1 MPRKIKSYGRQD
13 LMDVALPNHAST
25 YTVISHK
32 SVMDLSTEAL
42 EDAGFS
48 VTAENYRATHDGNIA
63 SAIYTL
69 NYGDDP
75 ELSMMFAWSNSYNKQ
90 MRFKCGVGAIHS
102 VNNTSLVC
110 GDMGSWARKH
120 TGSADT
126 ETKETI
132 EEQVKLAKM
141 YYDQLVSDKESMK
154 KINLDVRKQSQ
165 ILGMLFAEHDILTTE
180 QASMIKQQMS
190 RPTYKCATP
199 GTLWEFYNFVTI
211 ALQQSHPKTWMEDQ
225 RVLHWFISDTFK
237 FDKVDVTEI
246 ATEIIE
252 EAVAKIAPAATSDDQ
267 EPPRDQVEESEENEV
282 NEATVDNKA
291 TVDTIPENSEEET
304 KDPAQVDLVD
314 SIAEVEAEQQA
325 AWDQQTRIEEGLDH
339 KGGGDDDEPVDD
351 SPEITGIPDGD
362 KLSDTDDEF
371 DADAEMQL
379 IKTELIA
386 EQKRAED
393 KEDEDPVYDEDQIAE
408 LIKEDEAAVAEV
420 CDEMPDKVAGPV
432 VEDEIV
438 SAEITDAEAA
448 EIIRAQEAIDQQMAQ
463 EAAAD
468 NSVSDENID
477 DTLKVEPD
485 FDLDF
490 APGAD
495 EEEDVQSGDVDF
507 DFA

>member
-13 LMDVALPNHAST
+13 LIDVTLPNHADS

-48 VTAENYRATHDGNIA
+48 ITNENYRATHDGNIA

-69 NYGDDP
+69 NFGEDP

-141 YYDQLVSDKESMK
+141 YYDQLVSDKEVMK
-154 KINLDVRKQSQ
+154 KINLDVRKQAQ
-165 ILGMLFAEHDILTTE
+165 LLGMLFAEHDILTTE

-190 RPTYKCATP
+190 RPTYKCTAP

-225 RVLHWFISDTFK
+225 RVLHWFVSETFK
-237 FDKVDVTEI
+237 FNKVEDGEG
-246 ATEIIE
+246 
-252 EAVAKIAPAATSDDQ
+252 
-267 EPPRDQVEESEENEV
+267 
-282 NEATVDNKA
+282 NEATVDDKA
-291 TVDTIPENSEEET
+291 TVDTIPENSPEET
-304 KDPAQVDLVD
+304 KDPAQVDLED
-314 SIAEVEAEQQA
+314 MIAEVES
-325 AWDQQTRIEEGLDH
+325 EE
-339 KGGGDDDEPVDD
+339 DDEEPVDD

-362 KLSDTDDEF
+362 KLSDTDDDFE
-371 DADAEMQL
+371 ADAEMQEM
-379 IKTELIA
+379 KTEETLNVHI
-386 EQKRAED
+386 EED
-393 KEDEDPVYDEDQIAE
+393 NEHVYDKDQIAE
-408 LIKEDEAAVAEV
+408 RIKEDEAAVAEV
-420 CDEMPDKVAGPV
+420 CDEV
-432 VEDEIV
+432 
-438 SAEITDAEAA
+438 TDTEAA
-448 EIIRAQEAIDQQMAQ
+448 ELIKGQEAIDQQMAQ

-477 DTLKVEPD
+477 YTLKGEPD

-490 APGAD
+490 ATVAD
-495 EEEDVQSGDVDF
+495 DDEDDVQSGDVDF

>member
-1 MPRKIKSYGRQD
+1 MPRKIKEYGRQD
-13 LMDVALPNHAST
+13 LMDVALPNHASS

-90 MRFKCGVGAIHS
+90 MRFKCGVGAIHNTNS
-102 VNNTSLVC
+102 TSLVC

-141 YYDQLVSDKESMK
+141 YYDQLVSDKEAMK
-154 KINLDVRKQSQ
+154 KINLDLRKQSQ
-165 ILGMLFAEHDILTTE
+165 LLGMLFAEHDILTTE
-180 QASMIKQQMS
+180 QASMIKQQMNKTTFNS
-190 RPTYKCATP
+190 SNP
-199 GTLWEFYNFVTI
+199 GSLWEFYNFVTI

-237 FDKVDVTEI
+237 FDKVD
-246 ATEIIE
+246 AT
-252 EAVAKIAPAATSDDQ
+252 PAATSDAQ
-267 EPPRDQVEESEENEV
+267 GPAEENEV

-304 KDPAQVDLVD
+304 KDPAQVDLED
-314 SIAEVEAEQQA
+314 MIAEVKS
-325 AWDQQTRIEEGLDH
+325 EE
-339 KGGGDDDEPVDD
+339 DDEEPVDD

-371 DADAEMQL
+371 DADAEMQEM
-379 IKTELIA
+379 KTEEIIK
-386 EQKRAED
+386 EKIAED
-393 KEDEDPVYDEDQIAE
+393 K
-408 LIKEDEAAVAEV
+408 AAVAEV
-420 CDEMPDKVAGPV
+420 CDEV
-432 VEDEIV
+432 
-438 SAEITDAEAA
+438 TDTEAA
-448 EIIRAQEAIDQQMAQ
+448 ELIKGQEAIDQQMAQ

-477 DTLKVEPD
+477 DVVKEAD
-485 FDLDF
+485 FDMDF
-490 APGAD
+490 AVANSD
-495 EEEDVQSGDVDF
+495 EEEADDDDVDF

>member
-13 LMDVALPNHAST
+13 LIDVTLPNHADS

-48 VTAENYRATHDGNIA
+48 ITAENYRATHDGNIA

-69 NYGDDP
+69 NFGEDP

-141 YYDQLVSDKESMK
+141 YYDQLVSDKEAMK
-154 KINLDVRKQSQ
+154 KINLDVRKQAQ
-165 ILGMLFAEHDILTTE
+165 LLGMLFAEHDILTTE

-190 RPTYKCATP
+190 RPTYKCSTP

-225 RVLHWFISDTFK
+225 RVLHWFVSETFK
-237 FDKVDVTEI
+237 FNKVEVK
-246 ATEIIE
+246 E
-252 EAVAKIAPAATSDDQ
+252 E
-267 EPPRDQVEESEENEV
+267 
-282 NEATVDNKA
+282 TVDPN
-291 TVDTIPENSEEET
+291 
-304 KDPAQVDLVD
+304 QVDLED
-314 SIAEVEAEQQA
+314 MIAEVEAEKETTVQELVDKAVANPNDDTGEETVEPTIEEQRA
-325 AWDQQTRIEEGLDH
+325 EYWDQQTRLEEGFDH
-339 KGGGDDDEPVDD
+339 KGG
-351 SPEITGIPDGD
+351 
-362 KLSDTDDEF
+362 LTDDELA
-371 DADAEMQL
+371 ADEDMQE
-379 IKTELIA
+379 IKTEEVIKERIA
-386 EQKRAED
+386 
-393 KEDEDPVYDEDQIAE
+393 
-408 LIKEDEAAVAEV
+408 EDEAAVSEV
-420 CDEMPDKVAGPV
+420 CDEV
-432 VEDEIV
+432 
-438 SAEITDAEAA
+438 TDAEAA
-448 EIIRAQEAIDQQMAQ
+448 ELIKGQEAIDQQMAQ
-463 EAAAD
+463 KAAAD

-477 DTLKVEPD
+477 DTLKGEPD

-490 APGAD
+490 APVAD
-495 EEEDVQSGDVDF
+495 DEEDVDSGDVDF

>member
-141 YYDQLVSDKESMK
+141 YYDQLVSDKEAMK

-165 ILGMLFAEHDILTTE
+165 LLGMLFAEHDILTTE

-190 RPTYKCATP
+190 RPTYKCTTP

-225 RVLHWFISDTFK
+225 RVLHWFMSETFK
-237 FDKVDVTEI
+237 FNKVEVK
-246 ATEIIE
+246 E
-252 EAVAKIAPAATSDDQ
+252 E
-267 EPPRDQVEESEENEV
+267 
-282 NEATVDNKA
+282 TVDPN
-291 TVDTIPENSEEET
+291 
-304 KDPAQVDLVD
+304 QVDLED
-314 SIAEVEAEQQA
+314 SIAEIEAE
-325 AWDQQTRIEEGLDH
+325 EEFNDF
-339 KGGGDDDEPVDD
+339 E
-351 SPEITGIPDGD
+351 
-362 KLSDTDDEF
+362 
-371 DADAEMQL
+371 ADAEMQEM
-379 IKTELIA
+379 KTEETLNVHI
-386 EQKRAED
+386 EED
-393 KEDEDPVYDEDQIAE
+393 NEHVYDKDQIAE
-408 LIKEDEAAVAEV
+408 RIKEDEAAVAEV
-420 CDEMPDKVAGPV
+420 CDEV
-432 VEDEIV
+432 
-438 SAEITDAEAA
+438 TDTEAA
-448 EIIRAQEAIDQQMAQ
+448 ELIKGQEAIDQQMAQ

-477 DTLKVEPD
+477 YTLKGEPD

-490 APGAD
+490 ATVAD
-495 EEEDVQSGDVDF
+495 DDEDDVQSGDVDF

>member
-141 YYDQLVSDKESMK
+141 YYDQLVSDKEAMK

-165 ILGMLFAEHDILTTE
+165 LLGMLFAEHDILTTE

-190 RPTYKCATP
+190 RPTYKCTTP

-225 RVLHWFISDTFK
+225 RVLHWFMSDTFK
-237 FDKVDVTEI
+237 FDKV
-246 ATEIIE
+246 
-252 EAVAKIAPAATSDDQ
+252 
-267 EPPRDQVEESEENEV
+267 EV
-282 NEATVDNKA
+282 K
-291 TVDTIPENSEEET
+291 EEET
-304 KDPAQVDLVD
+304 IDPNQVDLED
-314 SIAEVEAEQQA
+314 MIAEVTAEQQEV
-325 AWDQQTRIEEGLDH
+325 WDQQTRVEEGLDH
-339 KGGGDDDEPVDD
+339 KGGDEREWEEPVDD
-351 SPEITGIPDGD
+351 TPEITGIPNGD

-371 DADAEMQL
+371 DADAEMQE
-379 IKTELIA
+379 IKTEEVIKERIA
-386 EQKRAED
+386 
-393 KEDEDPVYDEDQIAE
+393 
-408 LIKEDEAAVAEV
+408 EDEAAVAEV
-420 CDEMPDKVAGPV
+420 CDEV
-432 VEDEIV
+432 
-438 SAEITDAEAA
+438 TDAEAA
-448 EIIRAQEAIDQQMAQ
+448 ELIKGQEAVDQQMAQ

-490 APGAD
+490 APGVD
-495 EEEDVQSGDVDF
+495 EEEEDVQSGDVDF

>member
-1 MPRKIKSYGRQD
+1 MPRKIKEYGRQD
-13 LMDVALPNHAST
+13 LMDVALPNHASS

-90 MRFKCGVGAIHS
+90 MRFKCGVGAIHKAH
-102 VNNTSLVC
+102 NTSMVC

-141 YYDQLVSDKESMK
+141 YYDQLVSDKEAMK
-154 KINLDVRKQSQ
+154 KINLDLRKQSQ
-165 ILGMLFAEHDILTTE
+165 LLGMLFAEHDILTTE
-180 QASMIKQQMS
+180 QASMIKQQMNKTTFNS
-190 RPTYKCATP
+190 SNP
-199 GTLWEFYNFVTI
+199 GSLWEFYNFVTI

-237 FDKVDVTEI
+237 FDKVN
-246 ATEIIE
+246 A
-252 EAVAKIAPAATSDDQ
+252 APAATSDA
-267 EPPRDQVEESEENEV
+267 EEESEENEV

-304 KDPAQVDLVD
+304 KDPAQVDLED
-314 SIAEVEAEQQA
+314 MIAEVKS
-325 AWDQQTRIEEGLDH
+325 EE
-339 KGGGDDDEPVDD
+339 DDEEPVDD

-371 DADAEMQL
+371 DADAEMQEM
-379 IKTELIA
+379 KTEEIIKEKIA
-386 EQKRAED
+386 
-393 KEDEDPVYDEDQIAE
+393 
-408 LIKEDEAAVAEV
+408 EDEAPVAEV
-420 CDEMPDKVAGPV
+420 CDDQKVTY
-432 VEDEIV
+432 EE
-438 SAEITDAEAA
+438 
-448 EIIRAQEAIDQQMAQ
+448 AQEYIAGQIAIDEQDAK

-477 DTLKVEPD
+477 DVVKEAD
-485 FDLDF
+485 FDMDF
-490 APGAD
+490 AVANSD
-495 EEEDVQSGDVDF
+495 EEEADDDDVDF

>member
-13 LMDVALPNHAST
+13 LIDVTLPNHADS

-48 VTAENYRATHDGNIA
+48 ITNENYRATHDGNIA

-69 NYGDDP
+69 NFGEDP

-141 YYDQLVSDKESMK
+141 YYEQLVSDKEAMK
-154 KINLDVRKQSQ
+154 KINLDVRKQAQ
-165 ILGMLFAEHDILTTE
+165 LLGMLFAEHDILTTE

-190 RPTYKCATP
+190 RPTYKCTAP

-225 RVLHWFISDTFK
+225 RVLHWFVSETFK
-237 FDKVDVTEI
+237 FNKVEVK
-246 ATEIIE
+246 E
-252 EAVAKIAPAATSDDQ
+252 E
-267 EPPRDQVEESEENEV
+267 
-282 NEATVDNKA
+282 TVDPN
-291 TVDTIPENSEEET
+291 
-304 KDPAQVDLVD
+304 QVDLED
-314 SIAEVEAEQQA
+314 SIAEVEAEQQE
-325 AWDQQTRIEEGLDH
+325 AWDQQTRVEEGLDH
-339 KGGGDDDEPVDD
+339 KGGDDDDDEPVDD

-371 DADAEMQL
+371 EADEDMQE
-379 IKTELIA
+379 IKTEEVIKERIA
-386 EQKRAED
+386 
-393 KEDEDPVYDEDQIAE
+393 
-408 LIKEDEAAVAEV
+408 EDEAAVAEV
-420 CDEMPDKVAGPV
+420 CDEV
-432 VEDEIV
+432 
-438 SAEITDAEAA
+438 TDAEAA
-448 EIIRAQEAIDQQMAQ
+448 ELIKGQEAVDQQMAQ

-477 DTLKVEPD
+477 DTLKSEPD

-490 APGAD
+490 APVADD

>member
-141 YYDQLVSDKESMK
+141 YYDQLVSDKEAMK

-190 RPTYKCATP
+190 RSTYKCTTP

-225 RVLHWFISDTFK
+225 RVLHWFMSETFK
-237 FDKVDVTEI
+237 FNKV
-246 ATEIIE
+246 
-252 EAVAKIAPAATSDDQ
+252 
-267 EPPRDQVEESEENEV
+267 EV
-282 NEATVDNKA
+282 K
-291 TVDTIPENSEEET
+291 EEET
-304 KDPAQVDLVD
+304 IDPNQVDLED

-339 KGGGDDDEPVDD
+339 KGREDDDDDEPVDD

-371 DADAEMQL
+371 DADAEMQEM
-379 IKTELIA
+379 KTEEIIKEKIA
-386 EQKRAED
+386 
-393 KEDEDPVYDEDQIAE
+393 
-408 LIKEDEAAVAEV
+408 EDEAAVAEV
-420 CDEMPDKVAGPV
+420 CDEPEYINMDTESDEDYQKRV
-432 VEDEIV
+432 VEFEGQISDE
-438 SAEITDAEAA
+438 EAA
-448 EIIRAQEAIDQQMAQ
+448 DIIKGQEAIDQQMAQ

-477 DTLKVEPD
+477 DTLKGEPD
-485 FDLDF
+485 FELDF
-490 APGAD
+490 APVAEND
-495 EEEDVQSGDVDF
+495 EDDVESGDVDF

>member
-13 LMDVALPNHAST
+13 LIDVALPNHAST

-141 YYDQLVSDKESMK
+141 YYEQLVSDKEAMK
-154 KINLDVRKQSQ
+154 KINLDVRKQAQ
-165 ILGMLFAEHDILTTE
+165 LLGMLFAEHDILTTE

-190 RPTYKCATP
+190 RPTYKCSTP

-225 RVLHWFISDTFK
+225 RVLHWFVSETFK
-237 FDKVDVTEI
+237 FNKVEVK
-246 ATEIIE
+246 E
-252 EAVAKIAPAATSDDQ
+252 E
-267 EPPRDQVEESEENEV
+267 
-282 NEATVDNKA
+282 TVDPN
-291 TVDTIPENSEEET
+291 
-304 KDPAQVDLVD
+304 QVDLED
-314 SIAEVEAEQQA
+314 SIAEIEAEQNTTIEEQRA
-325 AWDQQTRIEEGLDH
+325 EYWDQQTRIEEGLDH
-339 KGGGDDDEPVDD
+339 KGGLTNDE
-351 SPEITGIPDGD
+351 
-362 KLSDTDDEF
+362 LA
-371 DADAEMQL
+371 ADAEMQEM
-379 IKTELIA
+379 KTEEVIKERIA
-386 EQKRAED
+386 
-393 KEDEDPVYDEDQIAE
+393 
-408 LIKEDEAAVAEV
+408 EDEAAVAEV
-420 CDEMPDKVAGPV
+420 CDN
-432 VEDEIV
+432 
-438 SAEITDAEAA
+438 ITDADAA
-448 EIIRAQEAIDQQMAQ
+448 ELIKGQEAIDQQMAQ

-468 NSVSDENID
+468 NTVSDENID
-477 DTLKVEPD
+477 DVIKGEPD
-485 FDLDF
+485 FELDF
-490 APGAD
+490 ASTDDD
-495 EEEDVQSGDVDF
+495 EDDVDSGDVDF

>member
-13 LMDVALPNHAST
+13 LIDVALPNHAST

-141 YYDQLVSDKESMK
+141 YYDQLVSDKEAMK
-154 KINLDVRKQSQ
+154 KINLDVRKQAQ
-165 ILGMLFAEHDILTTE
+165 LLGMLFAEHDILTTE

-190 RPTYKCATP
+190 RPTYKCTTP

-225 RVLHWFISDTFK
+225 RVLHWFVSETFK
-237 FDKVDVTEI
+237 FNKV
-246 ATEIIE
+246 
-252 EAVAKIAPAATSDDQ
+252 
-267 EPPRDQVEESEENEV
+267 EV
-282 NEATVDNKA
+282 K
-291 TVDTIPENSEEET
+291 EET
-304 KDPAQVDLVD
+304 IDPNQVDLED
-314 SIAEVEAEQQA
+314 SIAEIEAEQNTTIEEQRA
-325 AWDQQTRIEEGLDH
+325 EYWDQQTRIEEGLDH
-339 KGGGDDDEPVDD
+339 KGGGDDDDDEPIED

-362 KLSDTDDEF
+362 KLSDTE
-371 DADAEMQL
+371 
-379 IKTELIA
+379 
-386 EQKRAED
+386 
-393 KEDEDPVYDEDQIAE
+393 
-408 LIKEDEAAVAEV
+408 
-420 CDEMPDKVAGPV
+420 
-432 VEDEIV
+432 
-438 SAEITDAEAA
+438 
-448 EIIRAQEAIDQQMAQ
+448 
-463 EAAAD
+463 
-468 NSVSDENID
+468 
-477 DTLKVEPD
+477 
-485 FDLDF
+485 
-490 APGAD
+490 D
-495 EEEDVQSGDVDF
+495 EEEVTPVPWGENQDLKPIELEESDSF
-507 DFA
+507 NM

>member
-75 ELSMMFAWSNSYNKQ
+75 ELSMMFAWSNNYNKQ
-90 MRFKCGVGAIHS
+90 MRFKCGVGAIHG

-141 YYDQLVSDKESMK
+141 YYDQLVSDKEAMK
-154 KINLDVRKQSQ
+154 KINLDVRKQAQ
-165 ILGMLFAEHDILTTE
+165 LLGMLYAEHDILTTD

-190 RPTYKCATP
+190 RPTYKCTVP

-225 RVLHWFISDTFK
+225 RVLHWFVSETFK
-237 FDKVDVTEI
+237 FNKVEVK
-246 ATEIIE
+246 E
-252 EAVAKIAPAATSDDQ
+252 EP
-267 EPPRDQVEESEENEV
+267 
-282 NEATVDNKA
+282 TVDPN
-291 TVDTIPENSEEET
+291 
-304 KDPAQVDLVD
+304 QVDLED
-314 SIAEVEAEQQA
+314 MIAEVESEAEPTIEEQRA
-325 AWDQQTRIEEGLDH
+325 EYWDQQTRVEEGLDH
-339 KGGGDDDEPVDD
+339 KGGD
-351 SPEITGIPDGD
+351 
-362 KLSDTDDEF
+362 DDEF
-371 DADAEMQL
+371 DADAEMQEM
-379 IKTELIA
+379 KTEQVID
-386 EQKRAED
+386 EREE
-393 KEDEDPVYDEDQIAE
+393 EDEDPVQEFDDDGIPVPTYDDTREEIAE
-408 LIKEDEAAVAEV
+408 RIKEDEAAVAEV
-420 CDEMPDKVAGPV
+420 CDEV
-432 VEDEIV
+432 
-438 SAEITDAEAA
+438 TDAEAA
-448 EIIRAQEAIDQQMAQ
+448 ELIKGQEAVDQQMAQ

-477 DTLKVEPD
+477 DTVKGEPD

-490 APGAD
+490 APVAD
-495 EEEDVQSGDVDF
+495 DDDEDVQSGDVDF